1 MVAGARSPSAV
12 SSSESAMAVKSASM
26 GAGSIGERP
35 NCRVPDR
42 PTRFSTWNLYGFAT
56 HIAAMEAIV
65 SQSALQP
72 AHAHAHHGPAERL
85 PTLMLGAIGVVY
97 GDIGTSPL
105 YAMKESF
112 LGPHP
117 LAVDAPHI
125 FGVLS
130 LVFWS
135 LMLIV
140 TVKYVL
146 VAMRAD
152 NRGEGGS
159 FALLSLIARNL
170 AGKRWTST
178 LVILGVLAT
187 CLFYGDAMIT
197 PAISVLSAVEGL
209 TIAEPQLQPLVVP
222 ISIAILVG
230 LFVVQ
235 SRGTAK
241 VGRIFGPVI
250 LVYLA
255 ALAVLGVSNTLV
267 HPEIVAALSP
277 TWALQFFATDFKLAF
292 LALGSVF
299 LAVTGAETLYADMG
313 HFGRRAIGW
322 SWLTLVYPCL
332 MLNYLGQ
339 GALLLGHPAAAENPF
354 YLMAP
359 DWARLP
365 LVFIATAATII
376 ASKAVISGAFSITH
390 QAVQLGFLPRLKTEH
405 TSEKAAGQIYIP
417 AVNWG
422 LLFMVIVLVLGF
434 RESGK
439 LASAYGIAVTGTML
453 ITTIMLGFLV
463 FQVWSWNR
471 ALATA
476 TIGLFVLVDGAYFA
490 SNITKIPDG
499 GWFPLLVAAVSF
511 TVLTTWAKGR
521 QLMRERLSEAALPL
535 AIFIKSAAASVHRV
549 RGTSVFLSTSA
560 ETVPAALLHN
570 LKHNQVLHARVLIL
584 NVKVEEVPHVPSEKR
599 LEVHDAGQGF
609 YRVVLHYGF
618 MEEVDI
624 PRDLARVDTCG
635 EPFNM
640 MSTSFFLG
648 RQKLIA
654 SKRRAGM
661 ALWRERLFAW
671 MLKSS
676 ESAMEFFKLPTNRVV
691 ELGSQ
696 LQI

>member
-1 MVAGARSPSAV
+1 MATITSDNVLPA
-12 SSSESAMAVKSASM
+12 SE
-26 GAGSIGERP
+26 
-35 NCRVPDR
+35 
-42 PTRFSTWNLYGFAT
+42 TAT
-56 HIAAMEAIV
+56 
-65 SQSALQP
+65 
-72 AHAHAHHGPAERL
+72 HHGPGEAL
-85 PTLMLGAIGVVY
+85 PKLMLGAIGVVY

-105 YAMKESF
+105 YTMKESF

-117 LAVDAPHI
+117 LAVDRLHI

-130 LVFWS
+130 LIFWS

-140 TVKYVL
+140 TIKYVF

-152 NRGEGGS
+152 NKGEGGS
-159 FALLSLIARNL
+159 FALLSLISRNL
-170 AGKRWTST
+170 GHKKWAPA
-178 LVILGVLAT
+178 LVMLGVLAT

-209 TIAEPQLQPLVVP
+209 TVVEARLQPLVIP
-222 ISIAILVG
+222 ISIGILIG
-230 LFVVQ
+230 LFLVQ

-241 VGRIFGPVI
+241 VGGLFGPVI
-250 LVYLA
+250 LVYMA
-255 ALAVLGVSNTLV
+255 VLAVLGVSNVLMR
-267 HPEIVAALSP
+267 PEVLQALSP
-277 TWALQFFATDFKLAF
+277 TWALRFFLVNPKLAF

-313 HFGRRAIGW
+313 HFGRKAIGF
-322 SWLTLVYPCL
+322 SWLLLVYPCL
-332 MLNYLGQ
+332 MLNYAGQ
-339 GALLLGHPAAAENPF
+339 SALMLTDPKTAVNPF

-365 LVFIATAATII
+365 LVGIATVATII
-376 ASKAVISGAFSITH
+376 ASQAVISGAFSVTH
-390 QAVQLGFLPRLKTEH
+390 QAVQLGFLPRLRTEH
-405 TSEKAAGQIYIP
+405 TSAKAAGQIYIP

-422 LLFMVIVLVLGF
+422 LLAMVILLVVGF
-434 RESGK
+434 RESGR

-453 ITTIMLGFLV
+453 ITTVMLGVLVFLV
-463 FQVWSWNR
+463 WRWNR
-471 ALATA
+471 ILAAA
-476 TIGLFVLVDGAYFA
+476 TIGVFMLVDGVFFA

-511 TVLTTWAKGR
+511 TVLTTWARGR
-521 QLMRERLSEAALPL
+521 HIMRTRLEESAIPLPV
-535 AIFIKSAAASVHRV
+535 FIKSAATSVHRV
-549 RGTSVFLSTSA
+549 KGTSVFLSTSA

-570 LKHNQVLHARVLIL
+570 LKHNQVLHSRVLIL

-599 LEVHDAGQGF
+599 VEAHSAGHGF
-609 YRVVLHYGF
+609 YRVILHYGF
-618 MEEVDI
+618 MQEVDI
-624 PRDLARVDTCG
+624 PRDLAGVTTCG

-654 SKRRAGM
+654 TRKVRGM

>member
-1 MVAGARSPSAV
+1 
-12 SSSESAMAVKSASM
+12 
-26 GAGSIGERP
+26 
-35 NCRVPDR
+35 
-42 PTRFSTWNLYGFAT
+42 
-56 HIAAMEAIV
+56 
-65 SQSALQP
+65 
-72 AHAHAHHGPAERL
+72 
-85 PTLMLGAIGVVY
+85 MLGAIGVVY

-117 LAVDAPHI
+117 LAVDRPHI

-140 TVKYVL
+140 TVKYVV

-170 AGKRWTST
+170 EGKRWTAT
-178 LVILGVLAT
+178 LITLGVLAT

-209 TIAEPQLQPLVVP
+209 TLVEAPLQPLVVP
-222 ISIAILVG
+222 IAIAILIG
-230 LFVVQ
+230 LFLVQ

-241 VGRIFGPVI
+241 VGALFGPII

-255 ALAVLGVSNTLV
+255 ALATLGILNIMS
-267 HPEIVAALSP
+267 HPEIVGALNP
-277 TWALQFFATDFKLAF
+277 FWAMRFFVADPKLAF

-332 MLNYLGQ
+332 TLNYLGQ
-339 GALLLGHPAAAENPF
+339 GALLLDRPDAAQNPF

-359 DWARLP
+359 EWARLP
-365 LVFIATAATII
+365 LVIIATAATII
-376 ASKAVISGAFSITH
+376 ASQAVISGAFSVTH
-390 QAVQLGFLPRLKTEH
+390 QAVQLGFLPRLRTEH

-422 LLFMVIVLVLGF
+422 LLTMVIVLVLGF

-453 ITTIMLGFLV
+453 ITTVMLGFLV
-463 FQVWSWNR
+463 FQIWRWNR
-471 ALATA
+471 LLATA
-476 TIGLFVLVDGAYFA
+476 TIGTFLTVDGAYFA

-499 GWFPLLVAAVSF
+499 GWFPLLVAFVSF
-511 TVLTTWAKGR
+511 IVLTTWAKGR
-521 QLMRERLSEAALPL
+521 RLMRERLEQSALPL
-535 AIFIKSAAASVHRV
+535 PVFIKSTGESVHRV

-560 ETVPAALLHN
+560 DTVPAALLHN
-570 LKHNQVLHARVLIL
+570 LKHNQVLHERVIIL
-584 NVKVEEVPHVPSEKR
+584 NVKIEEVPHVAGERR
-599 LEVHDAGQGF
+599 LEFHDAGAGF
-609 YRVVLHYGF
+609 YRMILHYGF
-618 MEEVDI
+618 MDEVDI
-624 PRDLARVDTCG
+624 PRDLAFARTCG

-648 RQKLIA
+648 RQKLVA
-654 SKRRAGM
+654 SKATAGM
-661 ALWRERLFAW
+661 ALWREKLFAW

>member
-1 MVAGARSPSAV
+1 MATVSADT
-12 SSSESAMAVKSASM
+12 SFHSDNT
-26 GAGSIGERP
+26 P
-35 NCRVPDR
+35 
-42 PTRFSTWNLYGFAT
+42 
-56 HIAAMEAIV
+56 
-65 SQSALQP
+65 
-72 AHAHAHHGPAERL
+72 AHHGPKETL
-85 PTLMLGAIGVVY
+85 PKLILGSIGVVY

-105 YAMKESF
+105 YTMKESF

-117 LAVDAPHI
+117 LAVDPLHI

-130 LVFWS
+130 LIFWT

-140 TVKYVL
+140 TVKYVG

-170 AGKRWTST
+170 EGKKKWTPT

-209 TIAEPQLQPLVVP
+209 TIVQAELQPVVVP
-222 ISIAILVG
+222 ISIGILVA
-230 LFVVQ
+230 LFLVQ
-235 SRGTAK
+235 ARGTAK
-241 VGRIFGPVI
+241 VGNLFAPVM
-250 LVYLA
+250 LVYF
-255 ALAVLGVSNTLV
+255 AVLATLGVINIAN
-267 HPEIVAALSP
+267 HPAIIGIINP
-277 TWALQFFATDFKLAF
+277 FWALKFFTYNPKLAF

-299 LAVTGAETLYADMG
+299 LAVTGAEALYADMG
-313 HFGRRAIGW
+313 HFGRKAISV
-322 SWLTLVYPCL
+322 SWLALVYPCL
-332 MLNYLGQ
+332 VLNYMGQ
-339 GALLLGHPAAAENPF
+339 GALLLDHPADATNPF
-354 YLMAP
+354 YLLAP

-365 LVFIATAATII
+365 LVILATMATII
-376 ASKAVISGAFSITH
+376 ASQAVISGAFSVTH
-390 QAVQLGFLPRLKTEH
+390 QAVQLGFLPRLRTEH
-405 TSEKAAGQIYIP
+405 TSEKAQGQIYIP
-417 AVNWG
+417 VVNWG
-422 LLFMVIVLVLGF
+422 LLAMVVVLVVGF
-434 RESGK
+434 RASSN

-453 ITTIMLGFLV
+453 ITSIMLGVMMLY
-463 FQVWSWNR
+463 VWRWNR
-471 ALATA
+471 LLAIGA
-476 TIGLFVLVDGAYFA
+476 TSLFLIVDGAYFA

-499 GWFPLLVAAVSF
+499 GWFPLLVAAISF

-521 QLMRERLSEAALPL
+521 QLMRDRLAQAALPL
-535 AIFIKSAAASVHRV
+535 AVFIKSAAPSVHRV

-560 ETVPAALLHN
+560 DVVPAALLHN
-570 LKHNQVLHARVLIL
+570 LKHNQVLHQRVLIL
-584 NVKVEEVPHVPSEKR
+584 NVKVEEVPHVPEEKR
-599 LEVHDAGQGF
+599 VEVHDAGQGF
-609 YRVVLHYGF
+609 YRVILHYGF
-618 MEEVDI
+618 MQEVDI
-624 PRDLARVDTCG
+624 PRDLARIKTCG

-654 SKRRAGM
+654 SKKVPGM
-661 ALWRERLFAW
+661 PLWRERLFAW

>member
-1 MVAGARSPSAV
+1 MTGMDAVSADAGARPVEAQ
-12 SSSESAMAVKSASM
+12 
-26 GAGSIGERP
+26 
-35 NCRVPDR
+35 
-42 PTRFSTWNLYGFAT
+42 
-56 HIAAMEAIV
+56 IA
-65 SQSALQP
+65 
-72 AHAHAHHGPAERL
+72 HGPKEAL
-85 PTLMLGAIGVVY
+85 PKLMLGAIGVVY

-130 LVFWS
+130 LIFWS

-209 TIAEPQLQPLVVP
+209 TIAEPQLQSLVLP
-222 ISIAILVG
+222 ISIAILIG
-230 LFVVQ
+230 LFLVQ

-241 VGRIFGPVI
+241 VGTLFGPVI

-255 ALAVLGVSNTLV
+255 ALAGLGIVNIAR
-267 HPEIVAALSP
+267 HPEIAGALSP
-277 TWALQFFATDFKLAF
+277 TWAIGFFIADPKLAF

-332 MLNYLGQ
+332 TLNYLGQ
-339 GALLLGHPAAAENPF
+339 GALLLGHPAAALNPF

-365 LVFIATAATII
+365 LVLLATAATII
-376 ASKAVISGAFSITH
+376 ASQAVISGAFSVTH
-390 QAVQLGFLPRLKTEH
+390 QAVQLGFLPRLRTEH

-422 LLFMVIVLVLGF
+422 LLLMVILLVLGF

-453 ITTIMLGFLV
+453 ITTVMLGFLV
-463 FQVWSWNR
+463 FQVWNWNR
-471 ALATA
+471 LLATA
-476 TIGLFVLVDGAYFA
+476 TIGTFLAVDGTYFA

-499 GWFPLLVAAVSF
+499 GWFPLLVALISF

-521 QLMRERLSEAALPL
+521 RLMRERLQETALPL
-535 AIFIKSAAASVHRV
+535 PISAKPAAGSVHGV

-560 ETVPAALLHN
+560 DTAPAALLHN
-570 LKHNQVLHARVLIL
+570 LKHNQVLHERVIIL
-584 NVKVEEVPHVPSEKR
+584 NVKVEEVPHVTAARRVEIDP
-599 LEVHDAGQGF
+599 AGQGF
-609 YRVVLHYGF
+609 YRAVLHYGF
-618 MEEVDI
+618 MEEPDI
-624 PRDLARVDTCG
+624 PRDLAGVRTCG
-635 EPFNM
+635 APFDM

-654 SKRRAGM
+654 CRKEPGM

-696 LQI
+696 MQI

>member
-1 MVAGARSPSAV
+1 MRAPAANTVALRA
-12 SSSESAMAVKSASM
+12 E
-26 GAGSIGERP
+26 P
-35 NCRVPDR
+35 N
-42 PTRFSTWNLYGFAT
+42 
-56 HIAAMEAIV
+56 EK
-65 SQSALQP
+65 
-72 AHAHAHHGPAERL
+72 L

-117 LAVDAPHI
+117 LSVDRLHI

-130 LVFWS
+130 LIFWS

-140 TVKYVL
+140 TVKYVA

-170 AGKRWTST
+170 AGKKWTST
-178 LVILGVLAT
+178 LVMLGVLAT

-209 TIAEPQLQPLVVP
+209 TIAEPSLQSLVIPV
-222 ISIAILVG
+222 SIAILVV
-230 LFVVQ
+230 LFLVQ

-241 VGRIFGPVI
+241 VGGIFGPVI
-250 LVYLA
+250 LIYLA
-255 ALAVLGVSNTLV
+255 ALAALGVINILA
-267 HPEIVAALSP
+267 HPEIIGALSP
-277 TWALQFFATDFKLAF
+277 TWAARFFIVNPKLAF

-332 MLNYLGQ
+332 TLNYLGQ

-365 LVFIATAATII
+365 LVLIATAATII
-376 ASKAVISGAFSITH
+376 ASQAVISGAFSVTH
-390 QAVQLGFLPRLKTEH
+390 QAVQLGFLPRLRTEH
-405 TSEKAAGQIYIP
+405 TSEKAKGQIYIP
-417 AVNWG
+417 VINWG
-422 LLFMVIVLVLGF
+422 LMAMVIVLVLGF
-434 RESGK
+434 RESGR

-453 ITTIMLGFLV
+453 ITTVMLGFLV
-463 FQVWSWNR
+463 FQVWSWNKLV
-471 ALATA
+471 AAA
-476 TIGLFVLVDGAYFA
+476 TIGLFLIVDGTYFA

-499 GWFPLLVAAVSF
+499 GWFPLLVAAISF

-521 QLMRERLSEAALPL
+521 QLMRERLEESALPL
-535 AIFIKSAAASVHRV
+535 PVFIKSTAASVHRV

-560 ETVPAALLHN
+560 DTVPAALLHN
-570 LKHNQVLHARVLIL
+570 LKHNQVLHQRVIIL
-584 NVKVEEVPHVPSEKR
+584 NVKVEDVPHVASER
-599 LEVHDAGQGF
+599 RIEFDNAGEGF
-609 YRVVLHYGF
+609 YRMVLHYGF
-618 MEEVDI
+618 MDEVDI
-624 PRDLARVDTCG
+624 PRDLAFVKTCG

-654 SKRRAGM
+654 AKKAPGM

>member
-1 MVAGARSPSAV
+1 
-12 SSSESAMAVKSASM
+12 MATLTSDNMLPA
-26 GAGSIGERP
+26 AEP
-35 NCRVPDR
+35 
-42 PTRFSTWNLYGFAT
+42 AT
-56 HIAAMEAIV
+56 
-65 SQSALQP
+65 
-72 AHAHAHHGPAERL
+72 HHGPQDTL

-117 LAVDAPHI
+117 LAVDRLHI

-130 LVFWS
+130 LIFWS
-135 LMLIV
+135 LMLVV
-140 TVKYVL
+140 TVKYVF

-152 NRGEGGS
+152 NKGEGGS

-170 AGKRWTST
+170 GHKKWAPM
-178 LVILGVLAT
+178 LVLLGVLAT

-209 TIAEPQLQPLVVP
+209 TIVEAPLQPLVIPV
-222 ISIAILVG
+222 SIAILIG
-230 LFVVQ
+230 LFLMQ

-241 VGRIFGPVI
+241 VGKLFGPVI

-255 ALAVLGVSNTLV
+255 VLAVLGVSNILAQPSVLT
-267 HPEIVAALSP
+267 ALSP
-277 TWALQFFATDFKLAF
+277 TWAAHFFVVNPKLAF

-313 HFGRRAIGW
+313 HFGRKAIGW

-332 MLNYLGQ
+332 TLNYLGQ
-339 GALLLGHPAAAENPF
+339 GALMLGNPAAAENPF

-365 LVFIATAATII
+365 LVFISTAATII
-376 ASKAVISGAFSITH
+376 ASQAVISGAFSVTH
-390 QAVQLGFLPRLKTEH
+390 QAVQLGFLPRLRTEH

-422 LLFMVIVLVLGF
+422 LLAMVILLVMTF
-434 RESGK
+434 KESSR

-453 ITTIMLGFLV
+453 ITTMMLAVLV
-463 FQVWSWNR
+463 FTVWRWNR
-471 ALATA
+471 ILASA
-476 TIGLFVLVDGAYFA
+476 TIGLFLIVDGTYFA

-499 GWFPLLVAAVSF
+499 GWFPLLVAGVSF
-511 TVLTTWAKGR
+511 TVLTTWARGR
-521 QLMRERLSEAALPL
+521 RILRERLQESALPL
-535 AIFIKSAAASVHRV
+535 PVFIKSAAKSVHRV
-549 RGTSVFLSTSA
+549 KGTSVFLSGSPD
-560 ETVPAALLHN
+560 TVPAALLHN
-570 LKHNQVLHARVLIL
+570 LKHNQVLHERVLIL
-584 NVKVEEVPHVPSEKR
+584 NVKVEEVPHVQADKR
-599 LEVHDAGQGF
+599 VDIHEAGEGF
-609 YRVVLHYGF
+609 YRVILHYGF

-624 PRDLARVDTCG
+624 PRDLAGIKTCG

-648 RQKLIA
+648 RQKLIP
-654 SKRRAGM
+654 SRKVPGM
-661 ALWRERLFAW
+661 ALWREKLFAW

-696 LQI
+696 VQI

>member
-1 MVAGARSPSAV
+1 M
-12 SSSESAMAVKSASM
+12 
-26 GAGSIGERP
+26 
-35 NCRVPDR
+35 
-42 PTRFSTWNLYGFAT
+42 L
-56 HIAAMEAIV
+56 AAEADAEA
-65 SQSALQP
+65 Q
-72 AHAHAHHGPAERL
+72 GPKEAL

-105 YAMKESF
+105 YTMKESF

-117 LAVDAPHI
+117 LAVDRLHI

-130 LVFWS
+130 LIFWT
-135 LMLIV
+135 LMMIV
-140 TVKYVL
+140 TFKYVS

-170 AGKRWTST
+170 EGKKKWTPT
-178 LVILGVLAT
+178 LVLLGVLAT

-209 TIAEPQLQPLVVP
+209 TIVQAQLQSVVVP
-222 ISIAILVG
+222 ISIGILVA
-230 LFVVQ
+230 LFLMQ

-241 VGRIFGPVI
+241 VGNLFGPIMVI
-250 LVYLA
+250 YFAVLA
-255 ALAVLGVSNTLV
+255 ALGIANIVK
-267 HPEIVAALSP
+267 HPEIIWIVNPA
-277 TWALQFFATDFKLAF
+277 WALKFFTYNPKLAF

-299 LAVTGAETLYADMG
+299 LCVTGAEALYADMG
-313 HFGRRAIGW
+313 HFGRKAINV
-322 SWLTLVYPCL
+322 SWLVLVYPCL
-332 MLNYLGQ
+332 VLNYMGQ
-339 GALLLGHPAAAENPF
+339 GALLLSDPKAAINPF
-354 YLMAP
+354 YLLAP

-365 LVFIATAATII
+365 MVGLATIATII
-376 ASKAVISGAFSITH
+376 ASQAVISGAFSVTH
-390 QAVQLGFLPRLKTEH
+390 QAVQLGFLPRLRTEH
-405 TSEKAAGQIYIP
+405 TSEKARGQIYIP

-422 LLFMVIVLVLGF
+422 LLAMVIILVLGF

-453 ITTIMLGFLV
+453 ITSVMLGVLMLY
-463 FQVWSWNR
+463 VWKWNR
-471 ALATA
+471 FLAGA
-476 TIGLFVLVDGAYFA
+476 TVGLFLLVDGSYFA

-499 GWFPLLVAAVSF
+499 GWFPLLVAAISF

-521 QLMRERLSEAALPL
+521 QLMRQRLAESALPL
-535 AIFIKSAAASVHRV
+535 SVFIKSAASSVHRV

-560 ETVPAALLHN
+560 DVVPAALLHN
-570 LKHNQVLHARVLIL
+570 LKHNQVLHSRVLVL
-584 NVKVEEVPHVPSEKR
+584 NVKIEEVPHVRGEKR
-599 LEVHDAGQGF
+599 LEIHDAGQGF
-609 YRVVLHYGF
+609 YRVILHYGY
-618 MEEVDI
+618 MEEVNI
-624 PRDLARVDTCG
+624 PGDLAQIHTCG

-654 SKRRAGM
+654 SKKRPGM
-661 ALWRERLFAW
+661 ALWREKLFAW